1 VNKEVDLVALLSLSS
16 TLRGERKSLPSM
28 EDRSSIVLR
37 QLIYGHQGYD
47 RARETTC
54 PGGSQVFHFVW
65 GCCVL
70 YESTAVA
77 LSSHTGEESTMAQG
91 RVMGIWEY
99 NCLSVE

>member
-1 VNKEVDLVALLSLSS
+1 
-16 TLRGERKSLPSM
+16 M
-28 EDRSSIVLR
+28 EDRSSIVLK
-37 QLIYGHQGYD
+37 QLIYGHEGCD

-54 PGGSQVFHFVW
+54 PGGSQVFHFVR

-77 LSSHTGEESTMAQG
+77 LSSHTGEESIMAQG

-99 NCLSVE
+99 NCLSLE